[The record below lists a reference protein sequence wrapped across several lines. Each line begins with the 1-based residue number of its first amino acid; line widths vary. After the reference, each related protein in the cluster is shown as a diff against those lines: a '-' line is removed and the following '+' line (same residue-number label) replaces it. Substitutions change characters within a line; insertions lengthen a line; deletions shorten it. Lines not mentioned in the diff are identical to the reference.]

1 MCRLRPLLLL
11 PCFICVFLTANAANA
26 QGPTTLQLG
35 TPIERSLGPNQVQE
49 FIINLEENTLIQFV
63 VEQRG
68 IDVIVK
74 VASPSGK
81 SLGQFDSSNGDDGP
95 EHVSFVAVAPG
106 AYRVAVSVLDP
117 SDPTTGR
124 FEIKILELRQATEQ
138 EIKDSKSQE
147 LAKAKGVALLRELDG
162 LIGEIKSP
170 FTRIKAQLQIAPLL
184 WSSDEKRAAK
194 YFSDAT
200 NGFKEYLASLDAS
213 SDEYAQ
219 QYQGIT
225 QLRSEIIDL
234 LAPRDPDAALSF
246 LYSTVPQPSPYTS
259 RRDSDSQETTLEVS
273 IANEFLRTDA
283 NRALQ
288 IARRILKSR
297 YSSNLLSTIS
307 LLRQQ
312 NPELA
317 GQFANEIA
325 GKLLTDKLLTKPDAA
340 NLAIGLLRSSPGPA
354 IRGQPVNA
362 NGLQPPTPVLPEAQ
376 YRELL
381 QKAITEAL
389 SYDEQRPRN
398 YTPERDVEWT
408 LLNGLQ
414 QLGADVDSVMS
425 GGVAA
430 VQKKLAELSNQQT
443 TTVQHYQNEIAN
455 NSADAALG
463 VIEEAPA
470 NQREQLYIQL
480 AGREANNGDF
490 ARAREIINERVSN
503 PFQRRHSLRNVEQ
516 QEVYRAIS
524 AGKVEEALRI
534 ISMWRNPRDRAN
546 YLSQIMNQIGPGR
559 KRANAMNLLEQVKT
573 LLGASPQAQDQDQMN
588 ALFELA
594 RAFAKYDT
602 KRSFEILDPL
612 VEQFNEICAAART
625 MDGFG
630 SENYEDDELN
640 MQNGNTVAQIV
651 EHMSNVVG
659 TLALTNFE
667 RARATSERIKLPE
680 VRLKIYLDIAQQT
693 IQGTDLNR

>member
-35 TPIERSLGPNQVQE
+35 TAIERSLGPNQVQD

-74 VASPSGK
+74 VTSPAGK
-81 SLGQFDSSNGDDGP
+81 SLGQFDSPNGDEGP
-95 EHVSFVAVAPG
+95 EHVSFVAIAPG
-106 AYRVAVSVLDP
+106 AYRVAVSALDP

-147 LAKAKGVALLRELDG
+147 RAKAKGIALLGELDG

-170 FTRIKAQLQIAPLL
+170 FTRIKAQLQIAQLL

-219 QYQGIT
+219 KYQGIT
-225 QLRSEIIDL
+225 QLRSEIINV
-234 LAPRDPDAALSF
+234 LAQRDPDAALSF
-246 LYSTVPQPSPYTS
+246 LYSTVSQPGPYDN
-259 RRDSDSQETTLEVS
+259 RRDSDSQETTLEIS
-273 IANEFLRTDA
+273 IANEILRTDA

-288 IARRILKSR
+288 IARRSLKTR
-297 YSSNLLSTIS
+297 YSDNLLNTIY

-312 NPELA
+312 NQELA

-325 GKLLTDKLLTKPDAA
+325 SKLLADKLLTKPDAA
-340 NLAIGLLRSSPGPA
+340 NIAIGLLRTNLEA
-354 IRGQPVNA
+354 IRRGQPVNTTEPQS
-362 NGLQPPTPVLPEAQ
+362 LPPVLLEGQ

-381 QKAITEAL
+381 QKALTEAL
-389 SYDEQRPRN
+389 SYDAQWTRT
-398 YTPERDVEWT
+398 YTPERDATWT
-408 LLNGLQ
+408 LLRGLQ
-414 QLGADVDSVMS
+414 QLGPEVDSVITGS
-425 GGVAA
+425 VAA
-430 VQKKLAELSNQQT
+430 VQKKVAEMSKQELG
-443 TTVQHYQNEIAN
+443 TVLHYQNEIAN
-455 NSADAALG
+455 NSVDAALG
-463 VIEEAPA
+463 LIEKVPA
-470 NQREQLYIQL
+470 EQREQLYIQL
-480 AGREANNGDF
+480 AGREANDGDF
-490 ARAREIINERVSN
+490 AHARQIINERVSN
-503 PFQRRHSLRNVEQ
+503 PFQRRHSLQNVEL
-516 QEVYRAIS
+516 QEAYRAMS
-524 AGKVEEALRI
+524 SGKIEEALRI
-534 ISMWRNPRDRAN
+534 ISGWRNPRERAN
-546 YLSQIMNQIGPGR
+546 VISQIISQIGPGR
-559 KRANAMNLLEQVKT
+559 KRANAINLLEQAKT
-573 LLGASPQAQDQDQMN
+573 LLGPSPPAQDQNQMN
-588 ALFELA
+588 ALLELA

-625 MDGFG
+625 MEGFG

-640 MQNGNTVAQIV
+640 MQNGNSVPQIADRV
-651 EHMSNVVG
+651 SNVLG

-680 VRLKIYLDIAQQT
+680 VRLKVYLDIAQQT
-693 IQGTDLNR
+693 IEGAAR